1 MKQLCLSPLI
11 RHSLLLLVNLSRN
24 TGQST
29 LWNAP
34 PRRVGLG
41 TATREKSFVLVQHVR
56 SWNWHKFQFMCI
68 LHVVNPFNFSH
79 FFTFFLH
86 LFHFLHSWEKFRLC
100 FAELFLH
107 VTQGDLEKEK
117 RKLQN
122 IFAHGTEQPG
132 AGSSQKP
139 PQHQSSEVPKKMD
152 RYQEGEADCRT
163 KQWGGTVTPASYLNL
178 KGTV

>member
-24 TGQST
+24 TGQCT
-29 LWNAP
+29 LRNAP
-34 PRRVGLG
+34 PRHVGLG

-56 SWNWHKFQFMCI
+56 SWNWHKFQFVYIACHWS
-68 LHVVNPFNFSH
+68 LQFSPFLSFSSS
-79 FFTFFLH
+79 FIPFSAL
-86 LFHFLHSWEKFRLC
+86 WEKVRLC

-139 PQHQSSEVPKKMD
+139 PQHQSSEIPKKMD
-152 RYQEGEADCRT
+152 RYQEGEADCRA
-163 KQWGGTVTPASYLNL
+163 KQWGGAVTPASYLNL

>member
-11 RHSLLLLVNLSRN
+11 RHSLLLVNLSRN

-29 LWNAP
+29 LRNAP
-34 PRRVGLG
+34 PRHVGLG

-56 SWNWHKFQFMCI
+56 SWNWHKFQFVYIACHRS
-68 LHVVNPFNFSH
+68 LQFSPFLSFSSS
-79 FFTFFLH
+79 FIPFSAL
-86 LFHFLHSWEKFRLC
+86 WEKVRLC
-100 FAELFLH
+100 FSELFLH

-139 PQHQSSEVPKKMD
+139 PQHQSSEIPKKMD
-152 RYQEGEADCRT
+152 RYQEGEADCRA
-163 KQWGGTVTPASYLNL
+163 KQWGGAVTPASYLNL

>member
-1 MKQLCLSPLI
+1 MKQLCFSPLI

-24 TGQST
+24 TGQCT
-29 LWNAP
+29 LRNAP
-34 PRRVGLG
+34 PRHVGLG

-68 LHVVNPFNFSH
+68 LHVIDPFNFLH
-79 FFTFFLH
+79 FFPSSFIPFSAL
-86 LFHFLHSWEKFRLC
+86 WEKVRLC
-100 FAELFLH
+100 FAELFLY

-139 PQHQSSEVPKKMD
+139 PQHQSSEIPKKMD
-152 RYQEGEADCRT
+152 RYQEGEADCRA
-163 KQWGGTVTPASYLNL
+163 KQWGGAVTPAPYLNL